1 MCYTPMCFNGGAY
14 CQSTISPRIPT
25 QPVIS
30 CLINRPWVSDI
41 FYSNFPA
48 GHGRYIYRERERE

>member
-1 MCYTPMCFNGGAY
+1 MCYTPMYFNGGAY
-14 CQSTISPRIPT
+14 CQSTIFAENSST

-48 GHGRYIYRERERE
+48 GHGRYIYTYI